1 MVEYILG
8 NYLVDTGKITRE
20 QLAAVMDEVDSVK
33 VKLDLMAVTA
43 GMMTAAQA
51 DEVNILRSVMD
62 KDFGELAREEGY
74 LTEEQLLKLQ
84 KQPVG
89 AYLTF
94 VQCLLDAGLIEMEEL
109 DWLLDDFKRVN
120 NYSNAELE
128 DIRSDD
134 AERILALRIPEE
146 AREYLPLI
154 AETVRCMIRMVDRHI
169 YVGAAAMV
177 DSLPTEGM
185 IAQEMDGYDGG
196 LVTCFGERDGALLQL
211 CRSYGQEHFE
221 VLDVDALDAA
231 GELLNC
237 ANGRYASEMS
247 REGRVLELLS
257 PVYTYAE
264 PVRNICRI
272 PIFIGN
278 KGLYFAVSRRD
289 R

>member
-8 NYLVDTGKITRE
+8 NYLVEAGKLTRE
-20 QLAAVMDEVDSVK
+20 QLSAVMDEVDAAEAK
-33 VKLDLMAVTA
+33 PYLCAVTA
-43 GMMTAAQA
+43 GMLTAAQA
-51 DEVNILRSVMD
+51 EELRILESATD
-62 KDFGELAREEGY
+62 KPFAELAVSEGY
-74 LTEEQLLKLQ
+74 LTDEQLQKIS
-84 KQPVG
+84 KQPAG
-89 AYLTF
+89 AYLSF
-94 VQCLLDAGLIEMEEL
+94 VQCLLDAGYIGLDEL

-120 NYSNAELE
+120 NYSNSEME

-134 AERILALRIPEE
+134 PGRILALRIPDE

-154 AETVRCMIRMVDRHI
+154 AETLRCMIRMVDRHI

-177 DSLPTEGM
+177 DALPTEGM
-185 IAQEMDGYDGG
+185 IAQEIDGYDGG
-196 LVTCFGERDGALLQL
+196 LVTCFGERDGALLAL

-221 VLDVDALDAA
+221 VLDADALDAA

-237 ANGRYASEMS
+237 ANGRYASEQS

-257 PVYTYAE
+257 PVQTYGE
-264 PVRNICRI
+264 PVQNICRI

-278 KGLYFAVSRRD
+278 RGLYFAVGRRE